1 MKPKFALLCAAIFV
15 IASPVAMGQVRLRL
29 VREFQITKISRDFVN
44 TPVLA
49 YAGGEAA
56 PRGQGGRWLQV
67 QAEFAAVP
75 AFTDELTVCYYIL
88 FNGNMFTGEV
98 VHVNVPGG
106 RERRSV
112 IYMPPHVLERYAG
125 TRPLTLNSVPNV
137 AVQIVQQGEVKD
149 ELSLARAATQWYAA
163 VTPISGLLLN
173 KNETPFAPLYW
184 DRYEQI
190 KTLGR

>member
-1 MKPKFALLCAAIFV
+1 MKPNFALLCAGLFA
-15 IASPVAMGQVRLRL
+15 IASPVAMAQRL
-29 VREFQITKISRDFVN
+29 VRDFQITKINREFVT

-67 QAEFAAVP
+67 EAEFALAP
-75 AFTDELTVCYYIL
+75 AFTDELTVRYYIL
-88 FNGNMFTGEV
+88 FNGNIFKGEV
-98 VHVNVPGG
+98 THVNVPGG

-125 TRPLTLNSVPNV
+125 NRPLTLNSVPNV
-137 AVQIVQQGEVKD
+137 AVQIVQEGVVKD
-149 ELSLARAATQWYAA
+149 ELSLARAAAQWYASA
-163 VTPISGLLLN
+163 TPISGLLLN

-190 KTLGR
+190 KMTGR

>member
-1 MKPKFALLCAAIFV
+1 MKPKFALLCAGLLAM
-15 IASPVAMGQVRLRL
+15 ASPATMAQRL
-29 VREFQITKISRDFVN
+29 VQDFQITKINREFVT

-67 QAEFAAVP
+67 EAEFALAP
-75 AFTDELTVCYYIL
+75 AFTDELTVRYYIL
-88 FNGNMFTGEV
+88 FNGNIFTGEV
-98 VHVNVPGG
+98 THVNVPGG

-125 TRPLTLNSVPNV
+125 NRPLTLNSVPNV
-137 AVQIVQQGEVKD
+137 AVQIVQQGVVKD
-149 ELSLARAATQWYAA
+149 ELSLARAAAQWYAT

-190 KTLGR
+190 KMPGR

>member
-1 MKPKFALLCAAIFV
+1 MKPKFALLCAAMFV
-15 IASPVAMGQVRLRL
+15 IASPVAMAQRL
-29 VREFQITKISRDFVN
+29 VRDFQITKISRNFVT
-44 TPVLA
+44 TPVFA

-67 QAEFAAVP
+67 EVEFAAA
-75 AFTDELTVCYYIL
+75 AFTDELTVRYYIL

-98 VHVNVPGG
+98 THLNVPGG

-125 TRPLTLNSVPNV
+125 TRPLTPNSVSNV
-137 AVQIVQQGEVKD
+137 AVQIVEQGAVKD
-149 ELSLARAATQWYAA
+149 ELSLNRAAAQWYAA
-163 VTPISGLLLN
+163 LTPISGLLLN

-190 KTLGR
+190 KMPGR